1 VNHPKEGAMRLA
13 SITGLLVAAAVGL
26 GACGGDDGLSK
37 ADYVKQANAICR
49 DANTQLGKIA
59 EPTDVAG
66 IATYVASAKKVT
78 SVAVDK
84 MAALEPP
91 EELRADHKAHVA
103 DGRKVVTLAD
113 DLAAAA
119 KSGDQAAFQRISQQ
133 GDRMDQTSDAR
144 AKKMGLGDCAD
155 DS

>member
-1 VNHPKEGAMRLA
+1 MNQPKESAMRLV
-13 SITGLLVAAAVGL
+13 SLTGLLVTAAIGL

-37 ADYVKQANAICR
+37 ADYVEQANAICR

-59 EPTDVAG
+59 EPSDVAG
-66 IATYVASAKKVT
+66 IAAYVASAKTVT
-78 SVAVDK
+78 SAAVDK

-91 EELRADHKAHVA
+91 EELRADHQAHVA

-119 KSGDQAAFQRISQQ
+119 KTGDQAAFQRISQQ
-133 GDRMDQTSDAR
+133 GDRMDETSDAR
-144 AKKMGLGDCAD
+144 AERMGLTDCAD